1 MQVGTFAARRSFL
14 NYRGRP
20 TEITS
25 GNLWS
30 NIWDMSWP
38 MLLVMLF
45 NFFVGFAD
53 VYVAGFI
60 GPGVQAAV
68 GFVSQ
73 FYFLVIIVA
82 NGISIG
88 TLALVARAI
97 GTGDMERALE
107 ISRQSVFFSALVA
120 LAITVP
126 GVVFYRQFV
135 ALAGFPP
142 EIGQIAQNFLRIFAL
157 SIGPNYLLI
166 ISNAVFRASGEVK
179 KPLLTMFVV
188 SFINILGDFFLVFGI
203 FPFPRAGYIGIAI
216 STASSV
222 TIGMCI
228 NLFFFAGGSW
238 KSFYRRPWRLSCNSI
253 RRIVSFG
260 WPAALLQVA
269 WNAGTI
275 LLYAI
280 LSKLDKESI
289 PALAA
294 ITNGLR
300 IEAII
305 YLPAFALNMAA
316 SVLVGQNLGA
326 KNPERAEKVGW
337 TITRAGIVLVSV
349 MAFIIFIWANGISAM
364 VTKSPLVVTE
374 TVRYLRINMLSEP
387 FMAMSSILGGGLQG
401 AGDTRGAMWV
411 IIVAMWLVRLPLA
424 YVFALILH
432 CGATG
437 VWVAM
442 IVSMMLQGILMAL
455 RYRGGRWKEVEVD

>member
-1 MQVGTFAARRSFL
+1 MELRDMPADLTAGS
-14 NYRGRP
+14 
-20 TEITS
+20 
-25 GNLWS
+25 LWT

-73 FYFLVIIVA
+73 FYFLIIILA
-82 NGISIG
+82 NAISIG
-88 TLALVARAI
+88 TLALVARAV
-97 GTGDMERALE
+97 GAGDRSKALE
-107 ISRQSVFFSALVA
+107 ISRQSVLFSVLVA
-120 LAITVP
+120 VGLTIP
-126 GVVFYRQFV
+126 GVFFYRQFV
-135 ALAGFPP
+135 SLAGFPP
-142 EIGQIAQNFLRIFAL
+142 EIRRMAEHFLRIFAL

-166 ISNAVFRASGEVK
+166 ISNAVFRATGEVK
-179 KPLLTMFVV
+179 KPLITMFIV
-188 SFINILGDFFLVFGI
+188 SVANILGDFFLVFGV

-228 NLFFFAGGSW
+228 NLFFFSMGW
-238 KSFYRRPWRLSCNSI
+238 WRDFYSRPWRVSYTMI
-253 RRIVSFG
+253 RKIAAFG

-275 LLYAI
+275 LLYSI
-280 LSKLDKESI
+280 LSRLGSGSI
-289 PALAA
+289 AALAA

-300 IEAII
+300 IEAVI

-326 KNPERAEKVGW
+326 GNPERAERVGW
-337 TITRAGIVLVSV
+337 KIVHAGTVIVSL
-349 MAFIIFIWANGISAM
+349 MAIIILIWANSLAA
-364 VTKSPLVVTE
+364 VVSKSPPVLAE
-374 TVRYLRINMLSEP
+374 TARYLKINMLSEP
-387 FMAMSSILGGGLQG
+387 FMALSAILGGGLQG
-401 AGDTRGAMWV
+401 AGDTRGTMWV
-411 IIVAMWLVRLPLA
+411 IIIAMWLIRLPLA
-424 YVFALILH
+424 YLFALKLDY
-432 CGATG
+432 GATG

-442 IVSMMLQGILMAL
+442 IISMMLQGVLMTL
-455 RYRGGRWKEVEVD
+455 RFRAGKWKMMEVV

>member
-1 MQVGTFAARRSFL
+1 LEFRDKSADL
-14 NYRGRP
+14 
-20 TEITS
+20 TS
-25 GNLWS
+25 GNLWT

-53 VYVAGFI
+53 IYVAGFI
-60 GPGVQAAV
+60 GPDVQAAV

-73 FYFLVIIVA
+73 FYFLIIIVA
-82 NGISIG
+82 NAISIG

-97 GTGDMERALE
+97 GTGNREKALE
-107 ISRQSVFFSALVA
+107 VSRQSMLFSGLVA
-120 LAITVP
+120 LALMVP
-126 GVVFYRQFV
+126 GVVFYRQFI

-142 EIGQIAQNFLRIFAL
+142 AIRQIAENFLRIFAL

-179 KPLLTMFVV
+179 KPLLTMFIV
-188 SFINILGDFFLVFGI
+188 SVINILGDFFLVFGI

-222 TIGMCI
+222 TIGISI
-228 NLFFFAGGSW
+228 NLFFFSLGWW
-238 KSFYRRPWRLSCNSI
+238 KDFYARPWRLSRDTI
-253 RRIVSFG
+253 RKIASFG

-275 LLYAI
+275 LLYSI
-280 LSKLDKESI
+280 LSKLGSESI
-289 PALAA
+289 AALAA

-300 IEAII
+300 IEAVI

-326 KNPERAEKVGW
+326 GNPDRAEKVGW
-337 TITRAGIVLVSV
+337 RITHAGIVLMSLT
-349 MAFIIFIWANGISAM
+349 ALIIFISAHSLASL
-364 VTKSPLVVTE
+364 VTKSPPVLAE
-374 TVRYLRINMLSEP
+374 TVRYLRINMFSEP
-387 FMAMSSILGGGLQG
+387 FMAMSSVLGGGLQG
-401 AGDTRGAMWV
+401 AGDTRGTMWV
-411 IIVAMWLVRLPLA
+411 IIIAMWCIRLPLA
-424 YVFALILH
+424 YLFALVFDY
-432 CGATG
+432 GATG

-442 IVSMMLQGILMAL
+442 IISMMLQGLLMAF
-455 RYRGGRWKEVEVD
+455 RFHGGRWKHVEVD